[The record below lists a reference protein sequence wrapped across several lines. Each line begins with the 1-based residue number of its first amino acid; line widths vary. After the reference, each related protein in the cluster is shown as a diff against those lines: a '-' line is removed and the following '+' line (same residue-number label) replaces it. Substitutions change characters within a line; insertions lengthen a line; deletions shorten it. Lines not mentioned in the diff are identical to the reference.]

1 MVPFRLSS
9 VPFQL
14 SRVPFLLTRVPS
26 YVEGFHFNGSGF
38 HFYGAGFHLYGEGS
52 ILTEYGSMFTGQP
65 HVTITNNHRAGPS
78 ARPERTRS
86 CYRENSIVPPVI
98 DLNALWHTWKQRE
111 NCTHFWREWELTRK
125 VQVFWAFL
133 TQNTDG
139 SYNMPTYMWHLRR
152 TLVMFRINTKF
163 HKMFPT
169 SNLLA

>member
-52 ILTEYGSMFTGQP
+52 ILPEYGSMFTGQL

-78 ARPERTRS
+78 ARPEHACS
-86 CYRENSIVPPVI
+86 CYRENSIVPIVVRGLFFLARI
-98 DLNALWHTWKQRE
+98 FLN
-111 NCTHFWREWELTRK
+111 
-125 VQVFWAFL
+125 
-133 TQNTDG
+133 
-139 SYNMPTYMWHLRR
+139 
-152 TLVMFRINTKF
+152 
-163 HKMFPT
+163 FPGW
-169 SNLLA
+169 LFKLARFF